1 MNLTARNI
9 AMEVL
14 FIVFIIGAAI
24 QLSFNALSILKLK
37 YFKMKEHYLDI
48 EDKPLSIIICAH
60 NEIENLKRLLEKLNV
75 QAYTEFEIVI
85 VDDRSDDGTYDYLL
99 NLEKRWEN
107 LKVVRI
113 EWTPRHINEKKYAI
127 SLGVRAASYDH
138 LLLTDADCEPRSM
151 YWMKTMMNQFTDPID
166 FVLGFSYYKEYPGL
180 LNLFIRHETLQT
192 AILYLTLA
200 LTGLPYMGVGRNL
213 GYRKS
218 FFLERKGFSKMLKV
232 VGGDDDL
239 FVNRYARKKNTL
251 PVIHPD
257 AVIFSEPK
265 LNFREYIVQKIRHL
279 SVGKK
284 YRAGHKIVLGILTV
298 SKLLFWLAGLT
309 LIILNYHL
317 FWVSGIILAV
327 MFLFM
332 WSFREITKKFEV
344 KYEYGWVWLMDFM
357 YISFLIIFSLSAFSS
372 KKIKW
377 S

>member
-1 MNLTARNI
+1 
-9 AMEVL
+9 MEVL
-14 FIVFIIGAAI
+14 FIVFIISAAI
-24 QLSFNALSILKLK
+24 QLTFNALSILKIRS
-37 YFKMKEHYLDI
+37 FKMKEHYLDI
-48 EDKPLSIIICAH
+48 EDKPLSVIICTH
-60 NEIENLKRLLEKLNV
+60 NELENLKKLLEKLNV
-75 QAYTEFEIVI
+75 QAYTEFELVV
-85 VDDRSDDGTYDYLL
+85 VDDRSEDGTYDYLL
-99 NLEKRWEN
+99 NLEKKWNN

-127 SLGVRAASYDH
+127 SLGVRAASNEH
-138 LLLTDADCEPRSM
+138 LLFTDADCEPRSI
-151 YWMKTMMNQFTDPID
+151 YWMKTMMNQFTDSVE
-166 FVLGFSYYKEYPGL
+166 FVLGFSYYKEYPGM

-218 FFLERKGFSKMLKV
+218 FFLDKKGFSKMLKV

-239 FVNRYARKKNTL
+239 FVNRYAQKNNTL

-257 AVIFSEPK
+257 AIIFSEPK
-265 LNFREYIVQKIRHL
+265 LNLRDYIVQKMRHL

-284 YRAGHKIVLGILTV
+284 YKIRHQSILGIYTL
-298 SKLLFWLAGLT
+298 SKLIFWLGGLA

-317 FWVSGIILAV
+317 LWSAGIILAV
-327 MFLFM
+327 MLLSW
-332 WSFREITKKFEV
+332 WSFREITKKYEV
-344 KYEYGWVWLMDFM
+344 KYEHGWIWLMDFM

>member
-1 MNLTARNI
+1 
-9 AMEVL
+9 MEVL

-24 QLSFNALSILKLK
+24 QLTFNALSILKIRL
-37 YFKMKEHYLDI
+37 FKMREHYLDI
-48 EDKPLSIIICAH
+48 EDKPLSVIICAH
-60 NEIENLKRLLEKLNV
+60 NELDNLKKLLEKLNV
-75 QAYTEFEIVI
+75 QAYTEFELVV
-85 VDDRSDDGTYDYLL
+85 VDDRSEDGTYDYLL
-99 NLEKRWEN
+99 NLEKTWRN

-127 SLGVRAASYDH
+127 SLGVRAATYDH

-151 YWMKTMMNQFTDPID
+151 YWMKTMMNQFID
-166 FVLGFSYYKEYPGL
+166 SAEFVLGFSYYREYPGM

-192 AILYLTLA
+192 AMLYLTLA

-218 FFLERKGFSKMLKV
+218 FFLDKKGFSKMLKV

-239 FVNRYARKKNTL
+239 FVNRYANKYNTL

-265 LNFREYIVQKIRHL
+265 TNFGDYIIQKMRHL

-284 YRAGHKIVLGILTV
+284 YKARHKFILGIYTL
-298 SKLLFWLAGLT
+298 SKLIFWLGGGALMV
-309 LIILNYHL
+309 LNYHL
-317 FWVSGIILAV
+317 LWVAGIILAV
-327 MFLFM
+327 MLLSL
-332 WSFREITKKFEV
+332 WSFREIAKKFEV

>member
-1 MNLTARNI
+1 
-9 AMEVL
+9 MEVL
-14 FIVFIIGAAI
+14 FIVFIISAAI
-24 QLSFNALSILKLK
+24 QLTFNALSVLKLRF
-37 YFKMKEHYLDI
+37 FKMKEHFLDI
-48 EDKPLSIIICAH
+48 EDKPLSVIICAH
-60 NEIENLKRLLEKLNV
+60 NELENLKKLLEKLNV
-75 QAYTEFEIVI
+75 QAYTEFELVV

-99 NLEKRWEN
+99 TLEKSWKN

-127 SLGVRAASYDH
+127 SLGVRAATFDH

-151 YWMKTMMNQFTDPID
+151 YWMKTMMNQFTHPID
-166 FVLGFSYYKEYPGL
+166 FILGFSYYKEYPGL
-180 LNLFIRHETLQT
+180 LNRFIRHETLQT
-192 AILYLTLA
+192 AILYFTLA

-218 FFLERKGFSKMLKV
+218 FFLDKKGFSKMLKV

-239 FVNRYARKKNTL
+239 FVNRYARKNNTL

-257 AVIFSEPK
+257 AVIMSEPK
-265 LNFREYIVQKIRHL
+265 FTFREYILQKIRHL

-284 YRAGHKIVLGILTV
+284 YRGRHKIILGMYTV
-298 SKLLFWLAGLT
+298 SKLIFWLAGLS
-309 LIILNYHL
+309 LIILNHHL
-317 FWVSGIILAV
+317 FWVAGIILSV
-327 MFLFM
+327 MLLSL
-332 WSFREITKKFEV
+332 WSFREIAKKFDV
-344 KYEYGWVWLMDFM
+344 NYEYGWVWLMDFM